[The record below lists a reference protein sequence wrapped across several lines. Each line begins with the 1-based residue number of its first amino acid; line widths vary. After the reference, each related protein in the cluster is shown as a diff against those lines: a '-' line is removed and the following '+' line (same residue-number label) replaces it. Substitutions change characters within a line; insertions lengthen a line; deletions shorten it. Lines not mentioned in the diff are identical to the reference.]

1 MSKKVMGLSLAV
13 AALAMTIGPVVSFA
27 KSVECYGAKG
37 KAAMAKM
44 SAAKCKKLGGSTTK
58 PAEKTDAAAPAAPAA
73 PAADAP
79 AAPATTETPAS

>member
-13 AALAMTIGPVVSFA
+13 AAVAMTVLPVASFA

-58 PAEKTDAAAPAAPAA
+58 PAEKMDAAAPAA